1 MLIKDI
7 LNERE
12 WYQAVNLNSVPSKP
26 GAYLI
31 QTPDNRRYVGS
42 SVCLK
47 DRLTK
52 HNFGIGRGYSN
63 PKWYCIA
70 KNTLR
75 WKVKRID
82 PPIMPKE
89 VRELP
94 PPPKLSV
101 PMNDPREELAKDGRP
116 KGKRASKKL
125 IQTYEKLYVEAEKKY
140 YSELRL
146 YEKTYSR
153 ALALKESYQRKVIY
167 YERKINKLDI
177 IADTNIKVYFCP
189 CEDYGN
195 YEDRILK
202 AIKDNKQEAMYYNSK
217 YYSNNL
223 KESDVNEL

>member
-12 WYQAVNLNSVPSKP
+12 WFQAVNLDSIPSEP

-47 DRLTK
+47 KRLIQ
-52 HNFGIGRGYSN
+52 HNFGIGKGYRN

-70 KNTLR
+70 KNTLKWR
-75 WKVKRID
+75 IKRID

-94 PPPKLSV
+94 PPPKLDV
-101 PMNDPREELAKDGRP
+101 PMNDPRQELAKDGRP
-116 KGKRASKKL
+116 KGKRASKKS
-125 IQTYEKLYVEAEKKY
+125 IQTYEKLYEEAEKKY

-153 ALALKESYQRKVIY
+153 ALALKESYQWKVIY
-167 YERKINKLDI
+167 YENRINKLDI

-189 CEDYGN
+189 CEDYGS

-202 AIKDNKQEAMYYNSK
+202 AIKDNGQEAMYYNSK
-217 YYSNNL
+217 YYSNNF
-223 KESDVNEL
+223 KEE